1 MINLQYI
8 SWIRDQSGHVISR
21 PVRLIANTITTFAG
35 RNGFIVPKRWTPKHN
50 TPHHTHIPITQKT
63 KTKMQ
68 ENDNTREIY
77 YISDRFSSRYYH
89 IIDDNT
95 VQLGN
100 TKYSIPRHRFLDF
113 IATAKIL
120 GLKAGKL

>member
-1 MINLQYI
+1 MD
-8 SWIRDQSGHVISR
+8 S
-21 PVRLIANTITTFAG
+21 P
-35 RNGFIVPKRWTPKHN
+35 
-50 TPHHTHIPITQKT
+50 TPHHTSYTHSNNPKKT

>member
-1 MINLQYI
+1 
-8 SWIRDQSGHVISR
+8 
-21 PVRLIANTITTFAG
+21 
-35 RNGFIVPKRWTPKHN
+35 
-50 TPHHTHIPITQKT
+50 
-63 KTKMQ
+63 MQ

-77 YISDRFSSRYYH
+77 YISGGFSSRYYH

-95 VQLGN
+95 VQLRN
-100 TKYSIPRHRFLDF
+100 TKYSIPCHRFLDF

>member
-1 MINLQYI
+1 
-8 SWIRDQSGHVISR
+8 
-21 PVRLIANTITTFAG
+21 
-35 RNGFIVPKRWTPKHN
+35 
-50 TPHHTHIPITQKT
+50 
-63 KTKMQ
+63 MQ
-68 ENDNTREIY
+68 EN
-77 YISDRFSSRYYH
+77 
-89 IIDDNT
+89 DNT

>member
-1 MINLQYI
+1 MNHYHFFQLPRGDNQGGPI
-8 SWIRDQSGHVISR
+8 HH
-21 PVRLIANTITTFAG
+21 TT
-35 RNGFIVPKRWTPKHN
+35 
-50 TPHHTHIPITQKT
+50 HHTHIPITQKT

>member
-1 MINLQYI
+1 
-8 SWIRDQSGHVISR
+8 
-21 PVRLIANTITTFAG
+21 
-35 RNGFIVPKRWTPKHN
+35 
-50 TPHHTHIPITQKT
+50 
-63 KTKMQ
+63 MQ

-100 TKYSIPRHRFLDF
+100 TKYSIPLHRFLDF